1 MRVTVRKI
9 QNLFWYVVIILIIF
23 FLGRALVSNWQQV
36 KNYPFTFNY
45 TYLLISFVLLILG
58 LVGMSLVWRKILYAM
73 EKTSHIDVWSTM
85 KIYVY
90 AEFSR
95 YIPGSVWS
103 VLTRVLLGRPYG
115 FSSQNLL
122 AASLL
127 DMGLS
132 AAAVLILG
140 VVFVF
145 LSVGNFSSWAFILA
159 SGAGILGLIIMHPK
173 IFYPLLNLVL
183 KKIKRDVVS
192 ADHFLKYSQMLKVW
206 LSYGVCYV
214 LQAVGFFFFIMSV
227 GTVSWN
233 FLPGIMGAYLLSVGL
248 GVVMIFLPSG
258 LGIKEGTMALIL
270 KFYFFAGM
278 AVFLSLLS
286 RLWFTVAELILLSLV
301 FLVYKIKKY
310 AI

>member
-1 MRVTVRKI
+1 MKAVVKKI
-9 QNLFWYVVIILIIF
+9 QNLFWYGVIILIIF
-23 FLGRALVSNWQQV
+23 FLGRVLVNNWQQV
-36 KNYPFTFNY
+36 KDYPFTFNY
-45 TYLLISFVLLILG
+45 FYLLVSFIFLILG
-58 LVGMSLVWRKILYAM
+58 LIGMSLVWRKILYDM
-73 EKTSHIDVWSTM
+73 EKTSQINVWSTI

-103 VLTRVLLGRPYG
+103 VLARVLLGRPYG

-127 DMGLS
+127 DVGLS
-132 AAAVLILG
+132 AAAVLSLG

-145 LSVGNFSSWAFILA
+145 LSVGNFSSLAFVLA
-159 SGAGILGLIIMHPK
+159 GGAGIFGLIIMHPNF
-173 IFYPLLNLVL
+173 FYPLLNLIL
-183 KKIKRDVVS
+183 KKIKREVVDVK
-192 ADHFLKYSQMLKVW
+192 HFLKYSQMLKAW
-206 LSYGVCYV
+206 LSYGVCYL
-214 LQAVGFFFFIMSV
+214 LQAAGFFFFVMAV

-233 FLPGIMGAYLLSVGL
+233 FLSGIMGAYLLSIGL

-258 LGIKEGTMALIL
+258 LGVKEGTMALIL

-286 RLWFTVAELILLSLV
+286 RLWFTAAELILLGLV
-301 FLVYKIKKY
+301 FLIHKIKKY